1 MNKDLAEKK
10 QSFGIKGMSCAACA
24 TRLQR
29 SMGEV
34 EGVREVNVNLAT
46 ESMDVTWD
54 PVRIDPG
61 RIAEKVREAGYE
73 AIVPAAD
80 MRVRL
85 GIKGMTCAAC
95 VRRVE
100 NAVKSLPGVKEA
112 AVNLAT
118 ETGEIAFDQERVSIK
133 EIRKAIGDAGYETE
147 SLGAKAGSISEHQ
160 QREAMERLAALR
172 RRLIPSLA
180 MTIPLFVIS
189 MGGMV
194 GMPYPEW
201 LDPMH
206 SPRTF
211 ALAQLFLTLPVI
223 WLGREFYTVGMA
235 NLVKRAP
242 NMDSLIALGTG
253 AAFVYSVWNTAEIL
267 LGHHGHLKAHDLYFE
282 SAAVIIALV
291 TLGRYLESRSK
302 VRTSDAIRQLM
313 RLRPEQATLLEG
325 GEQRTVA
332 VEEVQPGD
340 LVLVRPGERV
350 PVDGSVQDGTSK
362 VDESMLTGEPMPVS
376 KRPGGQ
382 VVGGT
387 MNLNGALTVRV
398 EKVGTETVLARII
411 RLVQDAQGTKAPIA
425 NLADL
430 VSLYFVPVVMT
441 IALLA
446 FSGWYFLAGEPLA
459 FSLRI
464 FIAVMV
470 IACPCAMGLATPTS
484 IMVGTGRGAQLGVL
498 IKSGEALEIAHKVQ
512 AVVFDKTGTLTF
524 GKPALT
530 DLLVLDQN
538 RSEEELLRLA
548 AAAESRSEHP
558 LGTAVIAAA
567 RERGLAVVEPE
578 AFHPVPGK
586 GIRAV
591 VGGMDV
597 AIGNRQLMVEVGAA
611 GEDDAL
617 AGQAAAMADQG
628 KTPLFMSV
636 DGRPA
641 ALLAIAD
648 RVKPETREVVGRLQ
662 AMGLTTVMLTGDNE
676 RTARAVAAQAGID
689 EVRAEV
695 LPEDKAKTVVEFQE
709 RGWRVAMVGDGIND
723 APALAQ
729 ADLGMAMGTGI
740 DVALESGDVVI
751 MRGDLFGVLTALSL
765 SRATVR
771 NIKQNL
777 FWAFAYNVLGIPVAA
792 GVLHLFGGPTLNPMI
807 AGAAMAMS
815 SVSVVSNALRLRF
828 FSPRTK

>member
-1 MNKDLAEKK
+1 
-10 QSFGIKGMSCAACA
+10 MS
-24 TRLQR
+24 
-29 SMGEV
+29 EV

-54 PVRIDPG
+54 PVRIDP
-61 RIAEKVREAGYE
+61 RLIAEKVREAGYE
-73 AIVPAAD
+73 AVEPAAD

-100 NAVKSLPGVKEA
+100 NAVKALPGVKVA

-118 ETGEIAFDQERVSIK
+118 ETGEIVFDQELVSIR
-133 EIRKAIGDAGYETE
+133 EIRKAVGDAGYETE
-147 SLGAKAGSISEHQ
+147 TLGTKAGSISEHQ

-180 MTIPLFVIS
+180 LTIPLFVIS

-206 SPRTF
+206 SPRAF

-223 WLGREFYTVGMA
+223 WLGREFYRVGMA

-302 VRTSDAIRQLM
+302 VKTSDAIRQLM
-313 RLRPEQATLLEG
+313 RLRPERATLLEG

-340 LVLVRPGERV
+340 LVLIRPGERV
-350 PVDGSVQDGTSK
+350 PVDGSVQEGTSK
-362 VDESMLTGEPMPVS
+362 VDESMLTGEPMPVG
-376 KRPGGQ
+376 KRAGEQ

-430 VSLYFVPVVMT
+430 VSLYFVPVVMS
-441 IALLA
+441 IALLSFA
-446 FSGWYFLAGEPLA
+446 GWYFLAGEPLA

-530 DLLVLDQN
+530 DLIVLDPN

-567 RERGLAVVEPE
+567 RERGLAAVEPE
-578 AFHPVPGK
+578 AFHPVPGM

-591 VGGMDV
+591 VEGMDV
-597 AIGNRQLMVEVGAA
+597 AIGNRLLMLETVPPG
-611 GEDDAL
+611 GDDVSER
-617 AGQAAAMADQG
+617 AAALADQG
-628 KTPLFMSV
+628 KTPLFMAV

-648 RVKPETREVVGRLQ
+648 RIKPETRDVVRRLQ

-676 RTARAVAAQAGID
+676 RTARAVALQAGID

-695 LPEDKAKTVVEFQE
+695 LPEDKVKAVVELQD

-751 MRGDLFGVLTALSL
+751 MRGDLHGVLTALSL

-828 FSPRTK
+828 FRPQTA